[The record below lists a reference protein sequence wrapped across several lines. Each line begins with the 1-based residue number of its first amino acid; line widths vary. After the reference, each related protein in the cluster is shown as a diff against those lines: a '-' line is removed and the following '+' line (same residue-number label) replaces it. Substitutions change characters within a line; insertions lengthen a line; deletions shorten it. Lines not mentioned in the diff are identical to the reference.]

1 MNLKTIL
8 TSVLGVLIS
17 VGSAQAQGIHRTACN
32 GNIERLDSL
41 LVTTPIDTLDE
52 VGRTP
57 LLYATGCRSGGEA
70 FNFLMDR
77 GANPNIADSN
87 GLSPLGFVVQQ
98 RDTLRLERLLAVNAD
113 VNIVP
118 GLLHTAVL
126 NNDLFFTKNLID
138 EETDINAANDRGA
151 TALEI
156 AFREEFEEVAKFL
169 LGKGADR
176 SKVRKF
182 EYKGEFFSE
191 PVPGSEPLMFAPGVV
206 STENF
211 VHSGVFH
218 PNGNEFYY
226 TLESANYNFGTIMI
240 SKRIDGIWTK
250 PVPSDI
256 EGDYREIDPFI
267 TADGMTM
274 YYNSNRPVPGVDTLN
289 GSADIWKVE
298 RIGDSWGMPIYL
310 GEEVNNEYHNWYPT
324 IAKSGRLYYT
334 SGPNQNGDIHYS
346 ELKDGVYQAPISLGD
361 SVNSDAHDYDPFIAP
376 DESYVIFASNRSDDN
391 LGGNDLYISFR
402 KEDGTWTKA
411 KNMGEG
417 INTTRT
423 DYAPAVTR
431 DGRFLFY
438 TSNKA
443 GNSDIYW
450 VDASVIESLRN

>member
-1 MNLKTIL
+1 MKLTHIL
-8 TSVLGVLIS
+8 IVLFIAFLSNIV
-17 VGSAQAQGIHRTACN
+17 QAQGIHRTACN

-41 LVTTPIDTLDE
+41 LAIMPIDTLDE

-87 GLSPLGFVVQQ
+87 GLSPLGFVVQR
-98 RDTLRLERLLAVNAD
+98 RDTVRFERLLSVNAD

-118 GLLHTAVL
+118 NLLHIAVL
-126 NNDLFFTKNLID
+126 NNNLFFTENLID
-138 EETDINAANDRGA
+138 ENTDINDVNDRGT

-169 LGKGADR
+169 IDNGADR

-182 EYKGEFFSE
+182 EPRGEFLSE
-191 PVPGSEPLMFAPGVV
+191 PIPGSEPLMFAPNFV

-218 PNGNEFYY
+218 PNGKEFYY

-240 SKRIDGIWTK
+240 SKFVDGVWTK

-274 YYNSNRPVPGVDTLN
+274 YFNSNRPITGADTLN

-298 RIGDSWGMPIYL
+298 RIGNSWGMPIYL
-310 GEEVNNEYHNWYPT
+310 GEEVNNEYQNWYPT
-324 IAKSGRLYYT
+324 IANSGKLYYT

-376 DESYVIFASNRSDDN
+376 DESYVIFASSRSDEN
-391 LGGNDLYISFR
+391 LGGHDLYISFR
-402 KEDGTWTKA
+402 KGDGSWTKA

-417 INTTRT
+417 INTSTT

-443 GNSDIYW
+443 GGSDIYW
-450 VDASVIESLRN
+450 VDAKVIEDLRD